1 MPASQGKSVSVFKRF
16 YLTIRSIGDSPEL
29 DEYERRKLALFS
41 ILNCMGIFNGIVIPL
56 AGLFND
62 DQLPALAWAAAISP
76 AVISSISLLLLHR
89 KKYEWAKLVYFTF
102 YPLITAMAYLT
113 NIDLGIELFFFV
125 YGMLAVF
132 MFERLSLAMC
142 SFGFSI
148 ALYIGVY
155 VVSSEQYA
163 TKLAV
168 FNPAF
173 FLFNHALAIIF
184 IFLSL
189 TIFKRENLSVF
200 AQLRAKN
207 EELELKNRE
216 IEQQARDLKE
226 LDTVK
231 NKLFSVIS
239 HDLKTPMYALRNLFR
254 SIQQYDIPGDEIKLM
269 IPDVVTDLNYT
280 TGLMENLLQWA
291 KSQMQVAAAH
301 PQPVDL
307 AELINDVLKL
317 LNLQLETKKV
327 YIENKINA
335 PVYVY
340 ADKDMVNLV
349 LRNLLSNAI
358 KFTEETGTVF
368 IDANEVDS
376 YVEVLV
382 EDTGVGIA
390 PEALEKINEANYYTT
405 KGTAN
410 ESGTGLGLMLCK
422 EFLAKNGGK
431 MYVESEPGKGSTFSF
446 TLPRLN

>member
-1 MPASQGKSVSVFKRF
+1 MPAISIKSIPAFQRF
-16 YLTIRSIGDSPEL
+16 YLRIRSVGDSPSL
-29 DEYERRKLALFS
+29 DDYERRKLALFS
-41 ILNCMGIFNGIVIPL
+41 ILNFMGVFNGLVIPL
-56 AGLFND
+56 AGLFSN
-62 DQLPALAWAAAISP
+62 DQLPVLAWAAAVSP
-76 AVISSISLLLLHR
+76 AVISSISLLLLQQ
-89 KKYEWAKLVYFTF
+89 KKYEWAKLVYFTL

-132 MFERLSLAMC
+132 MFEKLTWAMC

-148 ALYIGVY
+148 ALYIAVY
-155 VVSSEQYA
+155 VMYSEQY
-163 TKLAV
+163 TSKLAV

-173 FLFNHALAIIF
+173 FLFNHILAIIF

-189 TIFKRENLSVF
+189 NIFKRENLSVL
-200 AQLRAKN
+200 AQLKTKN
-207 EELELKNRE
+207 EELEIKNRE

-226 LDTVK
+226 LDNVK

-239 HDLKTPMYALRNLFR
+239 HDLKTPMYGLRNLFR
-254 SIQQYDIPGDEIKLM
+254 SIQQYDVPGDEIKLM

-291 KSQMQVAAAH
+291 KSQMQAATTH

-307 AELINDVLKL
+307 SILIKEVLKL
-317 LNLQLETKKV
+317 LHLQLETKKV
-327 YIENKINA
+327 YIENKISA

-358 KFTEETGTVF
+358 KFTQETGKVC
-368 IDANEVDS
+368 IDANEADN

-382 EDTGVGIA
+382 EDTGVGIC
-390 PEALEKINEANYYTT
+390 PEALQKINEANYYTT

-422 EFLAKNGGK
+422 EFLARNGGK